1 MLAVALPNA
10 GLLQAGN
17 MLGAAL
23 GAAYNAI
30 RPPERNHLRL
40 AILKTAEVDDC
51 LLKSLD
57 AVHILIMAV
66 SVGSVKYIIALV
78 SSKGMELNSVLLQF
92 RRNANHAKRR
102 CTSATETGSRMI
114 DAVAVCAAGAGSGR
128 TALRLRRRFL
138 GGCPGTQ
145 R

>member
-40 AILKTAEVDDC
+40 AVLETTKVDDC

-57 AVHILIMAV
+57 AVHVLRIRLFV
-66 SVGSVKYIIALV
+66 WSVKYIIALV
-78 SSKGMELNSVLLQF
+78 SRHCHQHFKTIAPYLQLL
-92 RRNANHAKRR
+92 
-102 CTSATETGSRMI
+102 
-114 DAVAVCAAGAGSGR
+114 
-128 TALRLRRRFL
+128 TALRPRISRSAVL
-138 GGCPGTQ
+138 Q
-145 R
+145 